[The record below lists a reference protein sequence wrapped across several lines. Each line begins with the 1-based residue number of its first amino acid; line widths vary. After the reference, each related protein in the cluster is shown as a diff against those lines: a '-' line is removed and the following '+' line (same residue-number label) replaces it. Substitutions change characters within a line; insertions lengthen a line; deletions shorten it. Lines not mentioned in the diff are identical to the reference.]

1 MWYNKTMKTLLISSV
16 LALSVT
22 SANAWGDRE
31 QGALAGILGT
41 LIFQQIQKNNQPQ
54 PSLQGPVVIQ
64 QRVEPIIIYV
74 PPLPPLPQAP
84 FCMYHPF
91 HAPDGRLIGYTKSCH

>member
-1 MWYNKTMKTLLISSV
+1 MKTLIISSI
-16 LALSVT
+16 LALSAT
-22 SANAWGDRE
+22 TANAWGDKE

-41 LIFQQIQKNNQPQ
+41 LIFQQIHKQQQPQ
-54 PSLQGPVVIQ
+54 PSIQPPVVIQ

-84 FCMYHPF
+84 YCMYHPF
-91 HAPDGRLIGYTKSCH
+91 HDAYGRLIGYTKSCH